1 MMDCARIVADQI
13 MEKYLLDQ
21 LDDPEREQFENH
33 FFECEECFA
42 RLEALQAAQRVLS
55 EEPAT
60 TERSIVRPWRSRSWR
75 WAVAAAAVAVIGL
88 SAVWWWLGSSPRPQ
102 TVSLSPELAELAR
115 ITPPHYEPIRLRG
128 ASDVAQRRFR
138 TAMEFYSAGDYASAI
153 PGLEEAAELDP
164 DAPNISFFLGA
175 CYLLTGRTSEGIT
188 ELERT
193 IALGD
198 TPYLEEAFLLM
209 AKGRLATG
217 DRIGAENAFEEA
229 AKMNGDL
236 RIEARDALAK
246 LREVSGSL

>member
-1 MMDCARIVADQI
+1 MDCARIVADQI

-175 CYLLTGRTSEGIT
+175 CYLLSGSTSKGI
-188 ELERT
+188 E
-193 IALGD
+193 ALQQTADFGD
-198 TPYLEEAFLLM
+198 TPYLEETRFLLAKAFLRE
-209 AKGRLATG
+209 GRIRRARNELALVVNLG
-217 DRIGAENAFEEA
+217 GEFSA
-229 AKMNGDL
+229 
-236 RIEARDALAK
+236 EARPL
-246 LREVSGSL
+246 LEELSTSSP